1 MAKRQLDGNPGH
13 LSFFLAAPKT
23 EEINLNA
30 SACTDGA
37 SVLAHCTGSSALDSS
52 QYINIVS
59 IYLSYI
65 TNS

>member
-1 MAKRQLDGNPGH
+1 MAKRQPDGNPGH

-23 EEINLNA
+23 
-30 SACTDGA
+30 ACTDGA

-59 IYLSYI
+59 IYSSYI